1 MPKKITR
8 TGSSKT
14 KTTTKINTTA
24 NTKTR
29 QTLMGLTTPKGFRAA
44 GGVCGIKA
52 SGNPDLAIIVADAPC
67 AAAGVFTTNKMKSE
81 PVQVDLLHLRNGK
94 AQAIVCNSG
103 NANASTGKPGY
114 EDALTM
120 CADLASALGCATND
134 VLVSSTGIIGRPLP
148 MDKISRGIATLV
160 SRLDRGPVA
169 DAAAARAI
177 MTTDLVPKSSHKQLK
192 LAGKTVHIAGICK
205 GSGMIAPNMATMLAF
220 VTTDAAMPSAVLKK
234 ALQKAAIGS
243 FNRMSVDQH
252 TSPSD
257 SVLMLAS
264 GAAANK
270 PLASSGTDYN
280 HFVDALTEL
289 CVDLAYQIVKDGEGA
304 TKVFR
309 VRVVNAKNE
318 KDADRVGRAVVDSPL
333 VKTAVHGGDP
343 NWGRIT
349 TAAGY
354 SGATVVA
361 EKMSLYIGHEK
372 DVCVFE
378 HGTPTP
384 VNKTIARK
392 LVKLMKQKEI
402 VFTLDLG
409 IGKTSVEWLGC
420 DLSREYIAI
429 NADYTT

>member
-1 MPKKITR
+1 M
-8 TGSSKT
+8 SK
-14 KTTTKINTTA
+14 KTTTKNIP
-24 NTKTR
+24 
-29 QTLMGLTTPKGFRAA
+29 GLTTPKGFRAA
-44 GGVCGIKA
+44 GGTCGIKA
-52 SGNPDLAIIVADAPC
+52 SGNPDLALIVADHPC
-67 AAAGVFTTNKMKSE
+67 SAAGVFTTNKMKSE
-81 PVQVDLLHLRNGK
+81 PVLVDLKHLRSGK
-94 AQAIVCNSG
+94 AQAIICNSG

-114 EDALTM
+114 DNAVTM
-120 CADLASALGCATND
+120 CKEVAQALGCDTKD

-148 MDKISRGIATLV
+148 MDKITRGIATLA
-160 SRLDRGPVA
+160 SRLDRGQA
-169 DAAAARAI
+169 SDAASARAI
-177 MTTDLVPKSSHKQLK
+177 MTTDLVPKTAYRQIK
-192 LAGKTVHIAGICK
+192 LDGKTIHLAGICK

-220 VTTDAAMPSAVLKK
+220 VTTDAAISPAVLRK
-234 ALQKAAIGS
+234 ALKQAAVGS

-264 GAAANK
+264 GDAGNK
-270 PLASSGTDYN
+270 PIAASGKSWQV
-280 HFVDALTEL
+280 FVEALTDL
-289 CVDLAYQIVKDGEGA
+289 CADMAYQIVKDGEGA

-309 VRVVNAKNE
+309 VRVVGARNE

-354 SGATVVA
+354 SGAKVVA
-361 EKMSLYIGHEK
+361 EKMSLYIGHDR

-378 HGTPTP
+378 KGVP
-384 VNKTIARK
+384 VAQGKMSQRK

-409 IGKTSVEWLGC
+409 LGKTSVEWLGC
-420 DLSREYIAI
+420 DLSRQYIAI

>member
-1 MPKKITR
+1 M
-8 TGSSKT
+8 SSKT
-14 KTTTKINTTA
+14 TRPATSKS
-24 NTKTR
+24 KTR
-29 QTLMGLTTPKGFRAA
+29 QGLTTPKGFRAA

-52 SGNPDLAIIVADAPC
+52 SGNPDLALIVADAPC

-81 PVQVDLLHLRNGK
+81 PVQVDLLHLRSGK

-114 EDALTM
+114 NDALAM
-120 CADLASALGCATND
+120 CSNTAAAIGCAAKD

-148 MDKISRGIATLV
+148 MDKITRGIVTLV
-160 SRLDRGPVA
+160 SRLGRGPAA

-177 MTTDLVPKSSHKQLK
+177 MTTDLVPKSAHRQFTLN
-192 LAGKTVHIAGICK
+192 GKTVHLAGICK

-220 VTTDAAMPSAVLKK
+220 VTTDIAITPAVLKK

-264 GAAANK
+264 GAAGNK
-270 PLASSGTDYN
+270 PLSAASGAAYNQFVEVLTD
-280 HFVDALTEL
+280 L

-309 VRVVNAKNE
+309 VRVIGAKNE
-318 KDADRVGRAVVDSPL
+318 KDADRVGKAIVDSPL

-354 SGATVVA
+354 SGAAVVA
-361 EKMSLYIGHEK
+361 QKMSLYIGHNK
-372 DVCVFE
+372 DICVFE
-378 HGTPTP
+378 KGTPTP
-384 VNKTIARK
+384 TNKTIARK
-392 LVKLMKQKEI
+392 LNTLMKKKEL
-402 VFTLDLG
+402 VFTIDLG
-409 IGKTSVEWLGC
+409 QGKTSVEWLGC